1 MLQYFYTKI
10 VDLKVEVQ
18 ALAVRNA
25 MIRAEKIA
33 DATDRELGPLRDA
46 RMGVLQITPLL
57 STQVSDYGI
66 NDLSTIKKKISAVV
80 NAAFVIR

>member
-1 MLQYFYTKI
+1 
-10 VDLKVEVQ
+10 
-18 ALAVRNA
+18 

-33 DATDRELGPLRDA
+33 NATDRELGPLRDA

-66 NDLSTIKKKISAVV
+66 NDLSTIKKKITAVV